1 MVETSDGWS
10 IYDIPIVSQR
20 GNTIEGKVVGVVI
33 YMKYRRFKFL
43 NLFNNL

>member
-20 GNTIEGKVVGVVI
+20 GNRVNRGKSSRCG
-33 YMKYRRFKFL
+33 
-43 NLFNNL
+43 NLYEVQTF